1 MFGSSAITG
10 YYRQLRDLEDR
21 CNARAYSLE
30 YKALMGSGDVY
41 RVFTWTNLLKHLTL
55 ATTPDVVAIW
65 AIATTQAHLLN
76 KFVQRTEGSQHMW
89 KHYDYI
95 RPNSWG
101 DPVCECEEGCF
112 GDVNGKVIFPKEM
125 YQMAHRYLKYRL
137 TLFIRAINETVTE
150 QTYNIERGMAT
161 NPNVFR
167 AVLSYPSST
176 EIGTVISNLKALNAT
191 ITADAVMDGWDRDWN
206 KYPTTMYDPSKYN
219 KSDARVSLEVV
230 DGRFMSHIRKI
241 RSDTQ
246 WIYRLLVDTIPA
258 NDIGGFNM
266 YKEVFCLA
274 ADTLLT
280 IIDSFGGR
288 CYSSDSHKPDISN
301 LYQYIFEENAE
312 SSGKDAGSSNDRQS
326 DIVFRRARQLKRLTP
341 AAALCLNDS
350 FISGFRDGWG
360 PEWALAAIDQLCP
373 KHANCDVLGFIWG
386 EYQWSLWAE
395 KQLKRIIDIQK
406 SDNKGGPDH
415 E

>member
-112 GDVNGKVIFPKEM
+112 GDVNGKIIFPKEM
-125 YQMAHRYLKYRL
+125 YKMAHRYLKYRL

-150 QTYNIERGMAT
+150 QTYN
-161 NPNVFR
+161 
-167 AVLSYPSST
+167 
-176 EIGTVISNLKALNAT
+176 ALNAT

-280 IIDSFGGR
+280 VIDSFGGR

-301 LYQYIFEENAE
+301 LYQYIFAENAE

>member
-1 MFGSSAITG
+1 MFGSSAIDG

-21 CNARAYSLE
+21 HNAREYSLE

-89 KHYDYI
+89 KHHDYR
-95 RPNSWG
+95 RPDSWG
-101 DPVCECEEGCF
+101 CDEVCECEYDPF
-112 GDVNGKVIFPKEM
+112 GDSSGNVIFPKEM

-137 TLFIRAINETVTE
+137 NLFVRAISETVSD
-150 QTYNIERGMAT
+150 QTYRIERGMAT

-167 AVLSYPSST
+167 SVTSYPNST
-176 EIGTVISNLKALNAT
+176 EIGAVISNLKALSAS
-191 ITADAVMDGWDRDWN
+191 ITTDAVNDDFSRDWN
-206 KYPTTMYDPSKYN
+206 RFPTTLYDPSKYN
-219 KSDARVSLEVV
+219 KFAENVSLEVV
-230 DGRFMSHIRKI
+230 DGIFMTGLRRIRN
-241 RSDTQ
+241 DAQ
-246 WIYRLLVDTIPA
+246 WMYRLLLDAVNA
-258 NDIGGFNM
+258 NNIGEFNM

-274 ADTLLT
+274 SEALLT
-280 IIDSFGGR
+280 VIDSFNKR
-288 CYSSDSHKPDISN
+288 SYSCDTHKPDISN
-301 LYQYIFEENAE
+301 LYKYVFAENAE
-312 SSGKDAGSSNDRQS
+312 SSGKEVQRNSSSD

-341 AAALCLNDS
+341 AAALCLSDT
-350 FISGFRDGWG
+350 FMCGFRDGWG
-360 PEWALAAIDQLCP
+360 PEWALVAIDKLCP
-373 KHANCDVLGFIWG
+373 KHANCDVLGFIWS
-386 EYQWSLWAE
+386 EYQWSLYAE
-395 KQLKRIIDIQK
+395 RQIKSIIDRQR